1 MNYARIYE
9 SIRTLAPAL
18 GGVLSYAD
26 CAGII
31 AAGCAL
37 KNSRALARL
46 VKDGL
51 LTRVQ
56 KGIYITK
63 DCDLWALAS
72 RISKNSY
79 ISMDSVLAA
88 EGLCGT
94 VPAHSAS
101 AVHAGRNRTVETPFG
116 TIYFHAMAKKLFFGL
131 KVLPSGV
138 RVADAEKAFLDILY
152 YHTKGARF
160 VIDPLREIDAR
171 KLDIKKLENYLSY
184 YKNPKFKTFV
194 KGVLHER

>member
-1 MNYARIYE
+1 MCAYE
-9 SIRTLAPAL
+9 SIHTLAPGL

-31 AAGCAL
+31 AAGSSL

-56 KGIYITK
+56 RGIYITK
-63 DCDLWALAS
+63 DCNLWMLAS
-72 RISKNSY
+72 RISKDSY
-79 ISMDSVLAA
+79 ISMDSALAA

-94 VPAHSAS
+94 VPAYSVS
-101 AVHAGRNRTVETPFG
+101 AVHTGRNRTIETPAG
-116 TIYFHAMAKKLFFGL
+116 TIYFHAIAKTLFFGL

-138 RVADAEKAFLDILY
+138 RVADAEKAFLDL
-152 YHTKGARF
+152 
-160 VIDPLREIDAR
+160 L
-171 KLDIKKLENYLSY
+171 
-184 YKNPKFKTFV
+184 
-194 KGVLHER
+194 